1 VRPLARQLRSHQHP
15 ISLEVANMADP
26 KDLRGLFVKKLR
38 HVYDTEQRLTKALSR
53 MEKAASSPD
62 LKQAF
67 SAHLTETETHI
78 ERLERLFG
86 FFDEK
91 PNADADDPIKGIIS
105 AGEDVSKLDSDAVR
119 DAALI
124 AAAQAA
130 EHYEMAE
137 YGTLRTWAR
146 ILGKHEAVQLLEFT
160 LEEEKK
166 ADLKLTDIASRL
178 NYEAAAA
185 RAR

>member
-1 VRPLARQLRSHQHP
+1 
-15 ISLEVANMADP
+15 MADP
-26 KDLRGLFVKKLR
+26 KDLNGLFINKLR
-38 HVYDTEQRLTKALSR
+38 HVYDTEQRLTKALTK
-53 MEKAASSPD
+53 MEKAATSPD

-67 SAHLTETETHI
+67 RSHLTETETHV

-91 PNADADDPIKGIIS
+91 PNADTDDAIKGIIS
-105 AGEDVSKLDSDAVR
+105 AGDNVSGIDSDAVR

-137 YGTLRTWAR
+137 YGTLRTWAKV
-146 ILGKHEAVQLLEFT
+146 LGKNEAVQLLDFT

-166 ADLKLTDIASRL
+166 ADQKLTDIASRL

>member
-1 VRPLARQLRSHQHP
+1 
-15 ISLEVANMADP
+15 MADP
-26 KDLRGLFVKKLR
+26 KDLTGLFIHKLR
-38 HVYDTEQRLTKALSR
+38 RVYDTEQRLTKALTK
-53 MEKAASSPD
+53 MQKAASSPD

-67 SAHLTETETHI
+67 SAHMSETETHV

-86 FFDEK
+86 FFDQK
-91 PNADADDPIKGIIS
+91 PNADTDDAIKGIVS
-105 AGEDVSKLDSDAVR
+105 AGENVSGIDSDVVR

-130 EHYEMAE
+130 EHYEIAE

-146 ILGKHEAVQLLEFT
+146 VLGRAEAVQLLDFT

-166 ADLKLTDIASRL
+166 ADQKLTEIASRL

>member
-1 VRPLARQLRSHQHP
+1 
-15 ISLEVANMADP
+15 MAEP
-26 KDLRGLFVKKLR
+26 KDLNGLFIKKLR
-38 HVYDTEQRLTKALSR
+38 HLYDTEQRLTKALPK

-67 SAHLTETETHI
+67 ASHLSETETHV
-78 ERLERLFG
+78 ERIERLFG
-86 FFDEK
+86 LFDQK
-91 PNADADDPIKGIIS
+91 PNADSNDAIKGIIS
-105 AGEDVSKLDSDAVR
+105 VGDDVSGLDSDVVR

-124 AAAQAA
+124 AAAQTA
-130 EHYEMAE
+130 EHYEIAE

-146 ILGKHEAVQLLEFT
+146 VLGRSEAVQLLEFT

-166 ADLKLTDIASRL
+166 ADQKLTDVASRL
-178 NYEAAAA
+178 NYQAAAA

>member
-1 VRPLARQLRSHQHP
+1 
-15 ISLEVANMADP
+15 MADP
-26 KDLRGLFVKKLR
+26 KDLSGLFVNKLR
-38 HVYDTEQRLTKALSR
+38 HLYDTEQRLTKALPK
-53 MEKAASSPD
+53 MEKAATSPD

-67 SAHLTETETHI
+67 RSHLSETETHV

-91 PNADADDPIKGIIS
+91 PNADTDDAIKGIIS
-105 AGEDVSKLDSDAVR
+105 AGDNVSGIDSDAVR

-137 YGTLRTWAR
+137 YGTLRTWAKV
-146 ILGKHEAVQLLEFT
+146 LGKNEAVQLLEFT

-166 ADLKLTDIASRL
+166 ADQKLTDIASRL

>member
-1 VRPLARQLRSHQHP
+1 
-15 ISLEVANMADP
+15 MADP
-26 KDLRGLFVKKLR
+26 KDLKSLFLKKLR
-38 HVYDTEQRLTKALSR
+38 HVYDAEQRLTKALPK

-67 SAHLTETETHI
+67 SAHLSETETHV

-86 FFDEK
+86 LFDQK

-105 AGEDVSKLDSDAVR
+105 AGDDVAGIDSGAVR

-146 ILGKHEAVQLLEFT
+146 VLGKPEAVQLLEFT

-166 ADLKLTDIASRL
+166 ADQKLTDVASRL

>member
-1 VRPLARQLRSHQHP
+1 
-15 ISLEVANMADP
+15 MAEP
-26 KDLRGLFVKKLR
+26 KDLSGLFVKKLR
-38 HVYDTEQRLTKALSR
+38 HVYDTEQRLTKALPK
-53 MEKAASSPD
+53 MEKAATSPD

-67 SAHLTETETHI
+67 AAHLSETETHI

-86 FFDEK
+86 LFDQK
-91 PNADADDPIKGIIS
+91 PNADADDAIKGIIS
-105 AGEDVSKLDSDAVR
+105 AGDNVAGIDTDAVR

-146 ILGKHEAVQLLEFT
+146 VLGRSDAVQLLEFT

-166 ADLKLTDIASRL
+166 ADQKLTEVASRL
-178 NYEAAAA
+178 NYQAAAS

>member
-1 VRPLARQLRSHQHP
+1 
-15 ISLEVANMADP
+15 MADP
-26 KDLRGLFVKKLR
+26 KDLTGLFIRKLR
-38 HVYDTEQRLTKALSR
+38 HVYDTEQRLTKALTK
-53 MEKAASSPD
+53 MQKAASSPD

-67 SAHLTETETHI
+67 SAHMSETETHV

-86 FFDEK
+86 LFDQK
-91 PNADADDPIKGIIS
+91 PNADTDDAIKGIIS
-105 AGEDVSKLDSDAVR
+105 AGDDVASLDSDVVR

-130 EHYEMAE
+130 EHYEIAE

-146 ILGKHEAVQLLEFT
+146 VLGKAEAVQLLDFT

-166 ADLKLTDIASRL
+166 TDHKLTDIAGRL

>member
-1 VRPLARQLRSHQHP
+1 
-15 ISLEVANMADP
+15 MADP
-26 KDLRGLFVKKLR
+26 KDLTGLFVKKLR
-38 HVYDTEQRLTKALSR
+38 YLYDTEQRLTKALPK
-53 MEKAASSPD
+53 MENAATSPD

-67 SAHLTETETHI
+67 AAHLSETETHV

-86 FFDEK
+86 LFDQK

-105 AGEDVSKLDSDAVR
+105 AGDAVAGIDSDPVR

-124 AAAQAA
+124 AAAQSA
-130 EHYEMAE
+130 EHYEMAQ

-146 ILGKHEAVQLLEFT
+146 VLGKAEAVQLLEFT

-166 ADLKLTDIASRL
+166 ADQKLTDIAARL

>member
-1 VRPLARQLRSHQHP
+1 
-15 ISLEVANMADP
+15 MADP
-26 KDLRGLFVKKLR
+26 KDLNGLFIKKLR
-38 HVYDTEQRLTKALSR
+38 HVYDTEQRLTKALPK
-53 MEKAASSPD
+53 MEKAATSPD

-67 SAHLTETETHI
+67 RSHLTETETHV

-86 FFDEK
+86 FFDET
-91 PNADADDPIKGIIS
+91 PNADTDDAIKGIIS
-105 AGEDVSKLDSDAVR
+105 AGDNVSGIDSDAVR

-124 AAAQAA
+124 AAAQGA

-146 ILGKHEAVQLLEFT
+146 VLGKNEAVQLLEFT

-166 ADLKLTDIASRL
+166 ADQKLTDIASRL

>member
-1 VRPLARQLRSHQHP
+1 
-15 ISLEVANMADP
+15 MADP
-26 KDLRGLFVKKLR
+26 KDLTGLFIKKLR
-38 HVYDTEQRLTKALSR
+38 HVYDTEQRLTKALPK
-53 MEKAASSPD
+53 MEKAATSPD

-67 SAHLTETETHI
+67 RSHLTETETHV

-86 FFDEK
+86 FFDET
-91 PNADADDPIKGIIS
+91 PNADTDDAIKGIIS
-105 AGEDVSKLDSDAVR
+105 AGDNVSGIDSDAVR

-124 AAAQAA
+124 AAAQGA

-146 ILGKHEAVQLLEFT
+146 VLGKNEAVQLLEFT
-160 LEEEKK
+160 LEEEKR
-166 ADLKLTDIASRL
+166 ADQKLTDVASRL
-178 NYEAAAA
+178 NYHAAAA

>member
-1 VRPLARQLRSHQHP
+1 
-15 ISLEVANMADP
+15 
-26 KDLRGLFVKKLR
+26 
-38 HVYDTEQRLTKALSR
+38 
-53 MEKAASSPD
+53 MEKAASSPE

-67 SAHLTETETHI
+67 ASHLTETETHV

-86 FFDEK
+86 LFDQK
-91 PNADADDPIKGIIS
+91 PNADTNDAIKGIIS
-105 AGEDVSKLDSDAVR
+105 AGDDVTGLDSDAVR

-130 EHYEMAE
+130 EHYEIAE

-146 ILGKHEAVQLLEFT
+146 VLGRSEAVQLLEFT

-166 ADLKLTDIASRL
+166 TDQKLTDIAGRL

-185 RAR
+185 RTR

>member
-1 VRPLARQLRSHQHP
+1 
-15 ISLEVANMADP
+15 MADP
-26 KDLRGLFVKKLR
+26 KDLTGLFVKKLR
-38 HVYDTEQRLTKALSR
+38 YLYDTEQRLTKALPK
-53 MEKAASSPD
+53 MEKAATSPD

-67 SAHLTETETHI
+67 RSHLSETETHV

-91 PNADADDPIKGIIS
+91 PNADADDAIKGIIS
-105 AGEDVSKLDSDAVR
+105 AGDNVSGIDSDAVR

-146 ILGKHEAVQLLEFT
+146 VLGKNEAVQLLEFT

-166 ADLKLTDIASRL
+166 ADQKLTDVASRL
-178 NYEAAAA
+178 NYEAATT

>member
-1 VRPLARQLRSHQHP
+1 
-15 ISLEVANMADP
+15 
-26 KDLRGLFVKKLR
+26 LFVKKLR

>member
-1 VRPLARQLRSHQHP
+1 
-15 ISLEVANMADP
+15 MADP
-26 KDLRGLFVKKLR
+26 KDLTGLFVKKLR
-38 HVYDTEQRLTKALSR
+38 HVYDAEQRLTKALPK

-67 SAHLTETETHI
+67 SAHLSETETHV
-78 ERLERLFG
+78 ERLDRLFG
-86 FFDEK
+86 FFDQK
-91 PNADADDPIKGIIS
+91 PNADTDDPIKGIIS
-105 AGEDVSKLDSDAVR
+105 AGESVAGIDSDAVR

-130 EHYEMAE
+130 EHYEIAE

-146 ILGKHEAVQLLEFT
+146 VLGKAEAVQLLEFT

-178 NYEAAAA
+178 NYEAAAT

>member
-1 VRPLARQLRSHQHP
+1 V
-15 ISLEVANMADP
+15 IDMADP
-26 KDLRGLFVKKLR
+26 KDLSGLFVKKLR
-38 HVYDTEQRLTKALSR
+38 SLYDNEQRLTKALPK
-53 MEKAASSPD
+53 MEKAASSPE

-67 SAHLTETETHI
+67 ASHLTETETHV

-86 FFDEK
+86 LFDQK
-91 PNADADDPIKGIIS
+91 PNADTNDAIKGIIS
-105 AGEDVSKLDSDAVR
+105 AGDDVTGLDSDAVR

-130 EHYEMAE
+130 EHYEIAE

-146 ILGKHEAVQLLEFT
+146 VLGRSEAVQLLEFT

-166 ADLKLTDIASRL
+166 TDQKLTDIASRL